1 MVKNMLELTLQ
12 AICIVTLF
20 FVTSGFICYKAG
32 KSDTW
37 EGGVAK
43 VFNVMYNFVYEG
55 ATGKTPIVPEKEV
68 DARLYLSSEEML
80 ALTKQLE
87 DVYEQLHLAN
97 GIVCTED
104 IAWFDYSAFSITP
117 KYKHLFLDDRKR
129 LITSI
134 VNKYYQEIRGILHV
148 PIYIKICSEYRL
160 YFAIALNQAGV
171 NYLNKQ
177 EQFTTCTDEDFRTEY
192 SSKVIEVTVPEES
205 KDDFRL

>member
-1 MVKNMLELTLQ
+1 MQILLQ
-12 AICIVTLF
+12 AVCITTLI
-20 FVTSGFICYKAG
+20 FVFSGYFYYKMG
-32 KSDTW
+32 KAETW
-37 EGGVAK
+37 EQGILK
-43 VFNVMYNFVYEG
+43 LSSSVFNFLYEG
-55 ATGKTPIVPEKEV
+55 ATGKVALVPEKEV
-68 DARLYLSSEEML
+68 DTRLYLSSEEML
-80 ALTKQLE
+80 ALTKELE

-104 IAWFDYSAFSITP
+104 IAWFDYSAFSVSP
-117 KYKHLFLDDRKR
+117 KYKPLLLDDRKR

-148 PIYIKICSEYRL
+148 PIYIKVCSEYRL

-177 EQFTTCTDEDFRTEY
+177 KEFENCTEQDFCTKY
-192 SSKVIEVTVPEES
+192 SSKSIEETVPEES